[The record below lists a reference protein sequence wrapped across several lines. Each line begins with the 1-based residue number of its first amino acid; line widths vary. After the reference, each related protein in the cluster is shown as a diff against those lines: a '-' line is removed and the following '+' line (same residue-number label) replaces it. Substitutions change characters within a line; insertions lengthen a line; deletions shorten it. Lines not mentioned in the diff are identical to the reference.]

1 MAKRMRVYAPQT
13 RDAVQVLSHQIAL
26 ARRERGWTA
35 AELGERIGVS
45 ARTVSRL
52 ENGSS
57 STAIGVVFEAATLL
71 GIPLFGVEGP
81 ELSRLARQGRETLA
95 LIPSRVYKHREPVD
109 DDF

>member
-1 MAKRMRVYAPQT
+1 MVKQARSHAPATQ
-13 RDAVQVLSHQIAL
+13 DAVQVLGNQIAL

-52 ENGSS
+52 ENGSP
-57 STAIGVVFEAATLL
+57 STAIGIVFEAATML
-71 GIPLFGVEGP
+71 GIALFGVEGP

-95 LIPSRVYKHREPVD
+95 LIPSRVYPTPRARR
-109 DDF
+109 